1 RPAHAH
7 HGRGDRPVFSP
18 GRHGS
23 DAGYSDER
31 RGDQGM
37 KHEHYFR
44 DIPKGV
50 KRMDI
55 YRFLDLFDV
64 TCPVAQHVIKKA
76 VAAGQRGHKD
86 LKRDWTDISD
96 SAARKLEMIHEDTV
110 IVELHNQHGAW
121 DEGELRMQAIGPNG
135 NDGLHYKDPF
145 G

>member
-1 RPAHAH
+1 
-7 HGRGDRPVFSP
+7 
-18 GRHGS
+18 
-23 DAGYSDER
+23 
-31 RGDQGM
+31 M

-44 DIPKGV
+44 GIPKGV

-64 TCPVAQHVIKKA
+64 TCPVAQHLIKKA

-86 LKRDWTDISD
+86 LKGDWTDISD

-121 DEGELRMQAIGPNG
+121 DEGELRMRAIGPNG
-135 NDGLHYKDPF
+135 NDGLHYKDPC

>member
-1 RPAHAH
+1 
-7 HGRGDRPVFSP
+7 
-18 GRHGS
+18 
-23 DAGYSDER
+23 
-31 RGDQGM
+31 M

-86 LKRDWTDISD
+86 LKRDWTDIAD
-96 SAARKLEMIHEDTV
+96 SAVRKLEMIHEDTV
-110 IVELHNQHGAW
+110 IVELYTEADQEKARTMIAAAW
-121 DEGELRMQAIGPNG
+121 EEGEKRMEQIGRNS
-135 NDGLHYKDPF
+135 NDGLHYQDPH